1 MNIPESKLKRIVV
14 IGAGFAGIQLIKNI
28 DYSKFQVVLLDQ
40 NNYHTFQP
48 LLYQVATAALE
59 PDSIAYTVRHIFE
72 KQAKTGNFYFRVAKI
87 NKIDTE
93 KNILFSDI
101 GTITYDTLV
110 IATGSK
116 TNYYGNENVEKYAMS
131 MKTIPEALDLRS
143 LILHN
148 FEDATVS
155 TNSQEKERLM
165 NYVIVG
171 AGPTGVEL
179 AGALAEL
186 KNHVL
191 PNDYPE
197 LEINKMNIH
206 LIDATDRV
214 LASMSKEA
222 SANAQNYLE
231 KMGVKIHFGLMVK
244 DYDGTTITTNQ
255 QKFEATTLIWSAGV
269 TGNLLFG
276 IKNSSQERGRYLV
289 DEYNKVLGYDNVFAV
304 GDVAAMKSD
313 AAFPNGHPMVA
324 QVAIQQGENL
334 AKNLSHQ
341 LVNKPIKPFTYNDKG
356 SMATI
361 GRNKAVVDLNGFQFK
376 GFLAWFVWMFIHLI
390 SLVGFR
396 NKVIASVN
404 WLIQYFSYN
413 RHVRLIIRPYKRKTI
428 EEVSSFK
435 NIE

>member
-1 MNIPESKLKRIVV
+1 MNIPKSNLKRIVI
-14 IGAGFAGIQLIKNI
+14 IGAGFAGIELARKI
-28 DYSKFQVVLLDQ
+28 DIQKYQVVLLDR

-48 LLYQVATAALE
+48 LLYQVATAGLE

-72 KQAKTGNFYFRVAKI
+72 KESKSGNFFFRVAKI
-87 NKIDTE
+87 NKIDTKE
-93 KNILFSDI
+93 NCLFSDI
-101 GTITYDTLV
+101 GTLSYDILV

-116 TNYYGNENVEKYAMS
+116 TNFYGNENVEKYAMS
-131 MKTIPEALDLRS
+131 MKSVPEALDLRS

-155 TNSQEKERLM
+155 TDDEIKKTLM
-165 NYVIVG
+165 NIVIVG

-186 KNHVL
+186 KNYVL
-191 PNDYPE
+191 PKDYPE
-197 LEINKMNIH
+197 LDIQKMNIH

-222 SANAQNYLE
+222 SKNAQKYLE
-231 KMGVKIHFGLMVK
+231 KMGVKLHFGLMVK
-244 DYDGTTITTNQ
+244 DYDGNTITTNQ
-255 QKFEATTLIWSAGV
+255 QEFHTKTLIWSAGV
-269 TGNLLFG
+269 TGSLLFG
-276 IKNSSQERGRYLV
+276 LKQESQQRGRYLV
-289 DEYNKVLGYDNVFAV
+289 DKYNKVLGYDNIYSI
-304 GDVAAMKSD
+304 GDVASMNTDK
-313 AAFPNGHPMVA
+313 AFANGHPMVA
-324 QVAIQQGENL
+324 QVAIQQGLNL
-334 AKNLSHQ
+334 AKNLNQNNSFQ
-341 LVNKPIKPFTYNDKG
+341 PFIYNDKG

-361 GRNKAVVDLNGFQFK
+361 GRNKAVVDLHNFKFK

-396 NKVIASVN
+396 NKVIALVN

-413 RHVRLIIRPYKRKTI
+413 RHVRLIIRPYKRKTL